1 MMGSGEKAG
10 LGGGG
15 ALQIFASI
23 GQKGGGRIPRF
34 KRSKL
39 LMNVKRHK
47 YR

>member
-23 GQKGGGRIPRF
+23 GQKGRIPRI

-39 LMNVKRHK
+39 LMNVQRHK